1 MLAACSD
8 RQSQSDRAYAE
19 LVNRLTSLRIGPG
32 SPIDEALIAAEL
44 AISRSSIREAMRR
57 LAADRLVTTHPQRGT
72 FASTIGITDLS
83 CICDVRIALEGHAAH
98 RAAERHAT
106 IDHPALRRLRCD
118 LTRDRHSGD
127 LQQRLELYARVHRF
141 LYHATANPHM
151 EETMSRYLNL
161 SLRIWRYVT
170 VRLPSH
176 FTPLDDHDSLL
187 AAIAAGHS
195 ARAKC
200 LQTRHI
206 ATFEQAVRAAL

>member
-32 SPIDEALIAAEL
+32 SPIDEALIAADL

-83 CICDVRIALEGHAAH
+83 CICDVRIALEGHAAQ

-161 SLRIWRYVT
+161 S
-170 VRLPSH
+170 PSAD
-176 FTPLDDHDSLL
+176 LDL
-187 AAIAAGHS
+187 AANDVAFSAFGHAGQKCSAASWRRTSRSGRRALGS
-195 ARAKC
+195 APGSSCA
-200 LQTRHI
+200 
-206 ATFEQAVRAAL
+206 